1 MYFEKVHCFF
11 EQSGTFKKTFQELGF
26 PAYSYDI
33 ENTENVD
40 FDVNLFNEIKSE
52 ITTHNSEI
60 FKNIKSNDL
69 VFAFFPCTYFSD
81 QNQIASRG
89 DSFGQK
95 TWSEK
100 QKLEYSLEQMNKRN
114 EFFSYLCKLCI
125 IAINKGFKL
134 IIENPYGKVNFLK
147 WFFPLKPGIIIKDRS
162 KYGDFYKK
170 PTQFFFI
177 NCEPEYKLLNE
188 YDCKIIKNKIIENE
202 NGFAR
207 SIISKDFAKNFI
219 KDFVLD

>member
-11 EQSGTFKKTFQELGF
+11 EQSGTFKKKFQELGF
-26 PAYSYDI
+26 PAYGYDI

-40 FDVNLFNEIKSE
+40 FNVNLFNEIKSE
-52 ITTHNSEI
+52 ISTHNSEI

-81 QNQIASRG
+81 QSQLLSRG
-89 DSFGQK
+89 DSFGQLK
-95 TWSEK
+95 WSKE
-100 QKLEYSLEQMNKRN
+100 QKLKYSLEQMEKRT
-114 EFFSYLCKLCI
+114 EFYKYLCNLCI

-147 WFFPLKPGIIIKDRS
+147 HFFPLKPGIIIKDRI

-177 NCEPEYKLLNE
+177 NCEPNFKLLNE
-188 YDCKIIKNKIIENE
+188 YDYKIIKNKIIEKE

-207 SIISKDFAKNFI
+207 SIISKKFAKNFI
-219 KDFVLD
+219 ENFVID

>member
-26 PAYSYDI
+26 PACSYDI

-40 FDVNLFNEIKSE
+40 FNINLFDEIKSE
-52 ITTHNSEI
+52 ISTHNSEI
-60 FKNIKSNDL
+60 FKNIKRDDL

-81 QNQIASRG
+81 QSQLLSRG
-89 DSFGQK
+89 DNFGQLK
-95 TWSEK
+95 WGEK
-100 QKLEYSLEQMNKRN
+100 QKLEYSLEQMGKRAD
-114 EFFSYLCKLCI
+114 FYKYLCNLCI

-147 WFFPLKPGIIIKDRS
+147 QFFPIKPGIVIKDRR
-162 KYGDFYKK
+162 KYGDFFRK

-177 NCEPEYKLLNE
+177 NCKPEYKLLNE
-188 YDCKIIKNKIIENE
+188 YSYEIIKNKIVKKEY
-202 NGFAR
+202 GFER
-207 SIISKDFAKNFI
+207 SIISKEFAKNFI
-219 KDFVLD
+219 KDFVVD

>member
-11 EQSGTFKKTFQELGF
+11 EQSGTFKKNFQELGF
-26 PAYSYDI
+26 PAYGYDI

-40 FDVNLFNEIKSE
+40 FNVNLFNEIKSE
-52 ITTHNSEI
+52 ISTHNSEI

-81 QNQIASRG
+81 QSQLLSRG
-89 DSFGQK
+89 DSFGQLK
-95 TWSEK
+95 WSKE
-100 QKLEYSLEQMNKRN
+100 QKLKYSLEQMEKRT
-114 EFFSYLCKLCI
+114 EFYKYLCNLCI

-147 WFFPLKPGIIIKDRS
+147 HFFPLKPGIIIKDRI

-177 NCEPEYKLLNE
+177 NCEPNFKLLNE
-188 YDCKIIKNKIIENE
+188 YDYKIIKNKIIEKE

-207 SIISKDFAKNFI
+207 SIISKKFAKNFI
-219 KDFVLD
+219 ENFVID